1 MRKFIL
7 LCCTVCLTCL
17 TSCIRGEE
25 FDNNAEGNFQALWSI
40 INDHY
45 CFFDYK
51 AKTIGLDWD
60 QVYEKYHDRLS
71 PNMNTY
77 QLFEVLGE
85 MLSELQDGHVNLFA
99 THDVARNW
107 SWHEDYPANFNDS
120 VHQLYL
126 GTDYRIASSLRY
138 KILDDNIGYIYCG
151 SFSSALGDGNISQ
164 AMLYLAEC
172 KGLIVDVRQNG
183 GGDLSNADKL
193 ASHFTNKKLLVGY
206 MSHKTGPGHQDFSD
220 LQEIWLTPSDG
231 VRWQKKTVVLTNRS
245 CYSATNDF
253 VKSMMQCPNV
263 TILGDQTGGGSGM
276 PFSSELPNG
285 WSIRFSACPIYD
297 VNKNHT
303 EFGIQPDI
311 KVDMKTEDLLKNQ
324 DTLIEYARD
333 FLKK

>member
-183 GGDLSNADKL
+183 GGDLTNADKL

-263 TILGDQTGGGSGM
+263 TIIGDQTGGGSGM

>member
-40 INDHY
+40 INNHY

-51 AKTIGLDWD
+51 AKTIGLDWN
-60 QVYEKYHDRLS
+60 QVYKKYHDRLS
-71 PNMNTY
+71 LNMNTY

-107 SWHEDYPANFNDS
+107 SWREDYPANFNDS

-183 GGDLSNADKL
+183 GGDLTNADKL

-263 TILGDQTGGGSGM
+263 TIIGDQTGGGSGM

-303 EFGIQPDI
+303 EFGIQPHI

>member
-51 AKTIGLDWD
+51 AKTIGLDWN
-60 QVYEKYHDRLS
+60 QVYKKYHDRLS

-183 GGDLSNADKL
+183 GGDLTNADKL

-263 TILGDQTGGGSGM
+263 TIIGDQTGGGSGM

-303 EFGIQPDI
+303 EFGIQPHI

>member
-51 AKTIGLDWD
+51 AKTIGLDWN
-60 QVYEKYHDRLS
+60 QVYKKYHDRLS

-183 GGDLSNADKL
+183 GGDLTNADKL

-220 LQEIWLTPSDG
+220 LQEIWITPSDG

-263 TILGDQTGGGSGM
+263 TIIGDQTGGGSGM

-303 EFGIQPDI
+303 EFGIQPHI

>member
-263 TILGDQTGGGSGM
+263 TIIGDQTGGGSGM

>member
-7 LCCTVCLTCL
+7 LCCTICLTCL

-51 AKTIGLDWD
+51 AKTIGLDWN
-60 QVYEKYHDRLS
+60 QVYKKYHDRLS

-183 GGDLSNADKL
+183 GGDLTNADKL

-263 TILGDQTGGGSGM
+263 TIIGDQTGGGSGM

-303 EFGIQPDI
+303 EFGIQPHI

>member
-51 AKTIGLDWD
+51 ANTIGLDWD

-183 GGDLSNADKL
+183 GGDLTNADKL

-263 TILGDQTGGGSGM
+263 TIIGDQTGGGSGM

>member
-51 AKTIGLDWD
+51 AKTIRLDWD

-183 GGDLSNADKL
+183 GGDLTNADKL

-263 TILGDQTGGGSGM
+263 TIIGDQTGGGSGM

>member
-164 AMLYLAEC
+164 AMLHLAEC

-183 GGDLSNADKL
+183 GGDLTNADKL

>member
-60 QVYEKYHDRLS
+60 QVYKKYHDRLS

-183 GGDLSNADKL
+183 GGDLTNADKL

-263 TILGDQTGGGSGM
+263 TIIGDQTGGGSGM

>member
-1 MRKFIL
+1 MKKYL
-7 LCCTVCLTCL
+7 LIICTLSLTFFS
-17 TSCIRGEE
+17 SCIRGEE
-25 FDNNAEGNFQALWSI
+25 FERNAEGNFQALWSV
-40 INDHY
+40 INEHY

-51 AKTIGLDWD
+51 AKTIGLDWNK
-60 QVYEKYHDRLS
+60 VYQQYHDRLS
-71 PNMNTY
+71 PNMNNT

-85 MLSELQDGHVNLFA
+85 MLGELQDGHVNLYA

-107 SWHEDYPANFNDS
+107 SWYEDYPANFNDS
-120 VHQLYL
+120 VHRLYL
-126 GTDYRIASSLRY
+126 GTDYRIASGLRY

-164 AMLYLAEC
+164 ALIYLQEC
-172 KGLIVDVRQNG
+172 KGLIVDVRENG
-183 GGDLSNADKL
+183 GGELTNADKL
-193 ASHFTNKKLLVGY
+193 ASHFTNKKILVGY

-231 VRWQKKTVVLTNRS
+231 VRWQKKAVVLTNRS

-253 VKSMMQCPNV
+253 VKSMMQCPEV
-263 TILGDQTGGGSGM
+263 TVIGDQTGGGSGM

-297 VNKNHT
+297 VHKNHT

-311 KVDMKTEDLLKNQ
+311 KVDMKAEDLLKNK

>member
-183 GGDLSNADKL
+183 GGDLTNADKL

-263 TILGDQTGGGSGM
+263 TIIGDQTGGGSGM

-311 KVDMKTEDLLKNQ
+311 KVDIKTEDLLKNQ

>member
-60 QVYEKYHDRLS
+60 QVYKKYHDRLS

-107 SWHEDYPANFNDS
+107 SWHEDYPANYNDS

-303 EFGIQPDI
+303 EFGIQPHI